1 MYILFKP
8 NFVSGVVQF
17 STLEINVVYVV
28 AGFVIAE
35 LSV

>member
-8 NFVSGVVQF
+8 NYVGVTPI
-17 STLEINVVYVV
+17 SALEINVVYVV